1 MAQSG
6 LRQGKKISPAP
17 GPAKATKGR
26 SPTKPAPAA
35 APKALA
41 NQVSAAAPITELS
54 TGWKE
59 FKFGSSNW
67 QTEAWRHYDRCPE
80 LHNAAG
86 QIAVGAS
93 RCILYIAEKV
103 DGEAGKRSDDPALVE
118 LSDQILGGAD
128 ERPELIR
135 LAIINDF
142 VAGEY
147 YTFIETPED
156 ATARKAATR
165 GRTQTAAAKAVAKP
179 SAKPNETI
187 DRWMVFSVTQVK
199 KASGA
204 ALEFERPAKHGG
216 GKIIYQLPEGKDS
229 DAERLSRNTGIL
241 TRCWQQHGQAPDHA
255 DSSVRAALPVLL
267 VIEQFDK
274 RQSAQ
279 NDSRLAGAGV
289 MFLPDSFDFPH
300 EEDQQPTDAFEAKLG
315 DAMGQTLKDPANAR
329 SLVPVMAASLPAE
342 DIDKVRWMTFE
353 TPLDE
358 STMSRLDQC
367 IRRLALGLDLPPEMM
382 LGLAGVNHWT
392 GWLSEASTQK
402 LFIAPPLARL
412 CNAITEG
419 WLQPMLASMGKDPQQ
434 YMVWFDMS
442 PLTVRPDRQA
452 DALQMWDRGLINDE
466 AARRAGNWPETD
478 AHTPESFARWLMIRA
493 AGQNGAML
501 ADPSAAAAIGIK
513 PVAAAGGQTAIE
525 SGAANQ
531 QPPAQRTSA
540 QEALVAGAEM
550 AALHSLGVAGKKM
563 LTRGVR
569 DDLLHEFGGQPF
581 NLHTRLSVNDIDHAL
596 RLLENTWD
604 LLPALAARTG
614 THFRILRDTLAFYC
628 ASQMSAGMPHN
639 PDTLTFFLAQGV
651 EAAGHRWCTPEACTN
666 QLNPQPCGVAR
677 VAVNA

>member
-6 LRQGKKISPAP
+6 LRQGKKVTPPPDKAKSRAGKATAP
-17 GPAKATKGR
+17 PAKA
-26 SPTKPAPAA
+26 AP
-35 APKALA
+35 
-41 NQVSAAAPITELS
+41 NQTAAAAPITEMS
-54 TGWKE
+54 TGYKD

-103 DGEAGKRSDDPALVE
+103 DGEAGQRSEDAALVE

-135 LAIINDF
+135 LAIVNDF

-147 YTFIETPED
+147 YTFVETPED
-156 ATARKAATR
+156 SKPKAAR
-165 GRTQTAAAKAVAKP
+165 GRQAAAAKAATKP
-179 SAKPNETI
+179 GSAKTNETV

-199 KASGA
+199 KGSGA
-204 ALEFERPAKHGG
+204 SLEFERPAKHGG
-216 GKIIYQLPEGKDS
+216 GNIVYNLPEGKDS

-241 TRCWQQHGQAPDHA
+241 TRCWQQHGQKPDHA
-255 DSSVRAALPVLL
+255 DSSVRAALPVLN

-289 MFLPDSFDFPH
+289 MFLPDTFDFPH
-300 EEDQQPTDAFEAKLG
+300 EADQEPTDAFEAKLG
-315 DAMGQTLKDPANAR
+315 DAMGQTLKDPSNAR
-329 SLVPVMAASLPAE
+329 SLVPVMAASLPAD

-434 YMVWFDMS
+434 FMVWFDMS

-452 DALQMWDRGLINDE
+452 DALQMWDRGLINNE
-466 AARRAGNWPETD
+466 AARRAGNWTEAD
-478 AHTPESFARWLMIRA
+478 AHTPESLAVWLMIRA
-493 AGQNGAML
+493 AGQNAAIL
-501 ADPSAAAAIGIK
+501 ADPAAAAAIGIK
-513 PVAAAGGQTAIE
+513 PVAAAAAGGQSAIE
-525 SGAANQ
+525 SGAGNQ
-531 QPPAQRTSA
+531 QPPAQRTTA

-550 AALHSLGVAGKKM
+550 AALHSLGVAGKRM

-569 DDLLHEFGGQPF
+569 EELMTEFAGQPF
-581 NLHTRLSVNDIDHAL
+581 NLHTRLTVTDIDHAL

-604 LLPALAARTG
+604 LLPALSARTG

-639 PDTLTFFLAQGV
+639 PDTLTFFLANGV
-651 EAAGHRWCTPEACTN
+651 EAAGHRWCTPEDCTN
-666 QLNPQPCGVAR
+666 KLNPQPCGVAR